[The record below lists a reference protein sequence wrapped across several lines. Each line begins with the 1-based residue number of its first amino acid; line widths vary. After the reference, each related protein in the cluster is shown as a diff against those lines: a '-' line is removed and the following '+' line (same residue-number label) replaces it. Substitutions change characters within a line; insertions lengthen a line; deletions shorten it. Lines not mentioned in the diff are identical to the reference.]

1 MFIGWML
8 SKCRNSLMFQQMTV
22 KPTLLRITDAR
33 AMATILF
40 DNSATHLTGKRPHFP
55 VRRNEHLRKCYTWKE
70 TLLHGFYANPPTI
83 CK

>member
-40 DNSATHLTGKRPHFP
+40 DNSATHLTGKDLIFQSD
-55 VRRNEHLRKCYTWKE
+55 VMNT
-70 TLLHGFYANPPTI
+70 
-83 CK
+83 

>member
-1 MFIGWML
+1 MCIGWML

-40 DNSATHLTGKRPHFP
+40 DNSATHLTGKDLIF
-55 VRRNEHLRKCYTWKE
+55 RRNEHLRKCYTWKE
-70 TLLHGFYANPPTI
+70 TLLHGFYANPLTI